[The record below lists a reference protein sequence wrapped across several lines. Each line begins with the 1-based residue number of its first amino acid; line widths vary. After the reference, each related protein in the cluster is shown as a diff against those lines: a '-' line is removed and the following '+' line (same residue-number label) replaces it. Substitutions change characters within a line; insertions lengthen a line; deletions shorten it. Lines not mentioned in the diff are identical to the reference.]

1 MTYKGYRLSK
11 RGKIVFSL
19 IIILIIAIFFYL
31 LMSKLNDNVNADT
44 PDNIQI
50 GNHQQEPITESPVNE
65 EKNVSLE
72 EGMLSLYFQP
82 GSALLTIES
91 QSALDMFVQMENL
104 IKTRT
109 IRIEGNCATLKKG
122 LSEAEKQANKEFA
135 LKRAEAVAEYLHSK
149 GLSNESLEIVSNGSD
164 KSTNNRSWFDRRLN
178 RRVDIFFQVEIDTI

>member
-1 MTYKGYRLSK
+1 
-11 RGKIVFSL
+11 
-19 IIILIIAIFFYL
+19 
-31 LMSKLNDNVNADT
+31 MSKLNDNVNADT
-44 PDNIQI
+44 PDNIQT
-50 GNHQQEPITESPVNE
+50 GNHQQEPEEPKEPITGSPENV
-65 EKNVSLE
+65 EKKDVILE

-91 QSALDMFVQMENL
+91 QSALDMFVKMENL

-109 IRIEGNCATLKKG
+109 IRIEGNCATLKRS
-122 LSEAEKQANKEFA
+122 LSEAEKQANMEFA